1 MNLRK
6 WLSLGI
12 GLVVILGACA
22 PAEQSSPTAPSS
34 TGSTKAGWEAEWE
47 ETVAAAKREGT
58 VVLSGPTRE
67 LWRRVL
73 MTFEQDFPEIEVQY
87 TGANS
92 RDFWP
97 RVYRERELGQYLWD
111 LRVGG
116 PDPQVYAAKDKG
128 VLDPVRPL
136 LLLPEVVDESKWAGG
151 LDGIFFDKEKKY
163 VVGFANFVSFMAYV
177 NRDIIPETEFQSI
190 ADLTNPR
197 WKGKIV
203 IQDPR
208 GGAGLNSLQVMLKLY
223 GEDFLKDLLTQQD
236 LVVTSDLRQETEWLI
251 RGRYPIAIGL
261 VPDAFLV
268 FQEQGLKFNIKSLK
282 DSGRSVSTGTAG
294 IQLLNRTLHP
304 NAAKVY
310 INWLLTKEVQTRI
323 SAATHQNSRHL
334 EVPPADPEAVP
345 DPQRLDAYI
354 PSQVEEL
361 LPIRQRAQQ
370 LTIELLH

>member
-1 MNLRK
+1 VNLRK

-22 PAEQSSPTAPSS
+22 PAEESSPTAPST

-128 VLDPVRPL
+128 VLDPVRPV

-151 LDGIFFDKEKKY
+151 LDGIFFDTEKKY

-190 ADLTNPR
+190 EDLTNPR

-323 SAATHQNSRHL
+323 SAATNQNSRHL

-370 LTIELLH
+370 LTIELLN

>member
-22 PAEQSSPTAPSS
+22 PAEQSSPTEPSS

-47 ETVAAAKREGT
+47 ETLAAAKREGT

-190 ADLTNPR
+190 EDLTNPR
-197 WKGKIV
+197 WKGQIV

>member
-1 MNLRK
+1 VNLRK

-22 PAEQSSPTAPSS
+22 PAEESSPTAPST

-128 VLDPVRPL
+128 VLDPVRPV

-151 LDGIFFDKEKKY
+151 LDGIFFDTEKKY

-190 ADLTNPR
+190 EDLTNPR

-223 GEDFLKDLLTQQD
+223 GEGFLKDLLTQQD

-294 IQLLNRTLHP
+294 IQLLNRALHP

-323 SAATHQNSRHL
+323 SAATNQNSRHL

-370 LTIELLH
+370 LTIELLN